1 MLLRTGNSR
10 VGSECSRGRETQ
22 IPPVAQ
28 NRNILISAARPVFGH
43 TAAIAEAFHI
53 AAYALSASPD
63 GALASYS
70 TRCSEAR
77 CSMRSMSIAA
87 IA

>member
-1 MLLRTGNSR
+1 MR
-10 VGSECSRGRETQ
+10 
-22 IPPVAQ
+22 
-28 NRNILISAARPVFGH
+28 H
-43 TAAIAEAFHI
+43 TFHI

-63 GALASYS
+63 GALATYS

-77 CSMRSMSIAA
+77 CSMRSIPIAA